1 MRNVNY
7 EAEEKFSKIHM
18 KTRLYRV
25 VYDCS
30 LQIRLFQSR

>member
-7 EAEEKFSKIHM
+7 EAEEKFS
-18 KTRLYRV
+18 TRLYRV